1 VPDPAV
7 AGRAADATTP
17 AASSGGGLHRVIRVR
32 DGLAVSVGIVIGAG
46 ILRTPGL
53 IASYLGDAWLILGVW
68 LLGGVIA
75 GLSTLLLAEMAA
87 AMPSAGGKYVYAREA
102 WGPTAG
108 FVAGWAEII
117 VSRGFS
123 GAAKA
128 VVIATYGVE
137 LAGRGSVSAL
147 AGVIVLFFALL
158 HLGGLRVG
166 TTFQNVTTVL
176 KLLVLA
182 GIAGA
187 AIATGSPRGFDE
199 PLAVAPE
206 YAGLLGVALAYQAVA
221 FAYYGWEDAS
231 KMAEEVRDPGR
242 ALPRILIG
250 GSAIVAG
257 TYLLMNIA
265 FIGALT
271 PAEMAGS
278 TLVARDAIA
287 GVFGANAGTIVTV
300 CSLVIL
306 LSSLNVNFMATPR
319 VAFALSRDRLAPD
332 WFSKVSRRG
341 TPVVAMLFMAA
352 IILGLAVTGVFETLI
367 AFMMLVAISV
377 DLVVLMGFFRLR
389 RRQPG
394 LHRPLRVPGYPW
406 IPALTVGLYILV
418 LATIIGTQPRLA
430 IGGALMIGTLVI
442 AGLATA
448 GFRKDVA

>member
-166 TTFQNVTTVL
+166 TTFQNVTSMRDCSASRSPTRPSRSRTT
-176 KLLVLA
+176 A
-182 GIAGA
+182 G
-187 AIATGSPRGFDE
+187 
-199 PLAVAPE
+199 
-206 YAGLLGVALAYQAVA
+206 
-221 FAYYGWEDAS
+221 
-231 KMAEEVRDPGR
+231 K
-242 ALPRILIG
+242 
-250 GSAIVAG
+250 
-257 TYLLMNIA
+257 
-265 FIGALT
+265 
-271 PAEMAGS
+271 
-278 TLVARDAIA
+278 
-287 GVFGANAGTIVTV
+287 
-300 CSLVIL
+300 
-306 LSSLNVNFMATPR
+306 TPR
-319 VAFALSRDRLAPD
+319 RWP
-332 WFSKVSRRG
+332 RRC
-341 TPVVAMLFMAA
+341 V
-352 IILGLAVTGVFETLI
+352 
-367 AFMMLVAISV
+367 
-377 DLVVLMGFFRLR
+377 
-389 RRQPG
+389 
-394 LHRPLRVPGYPW
+394 
-406 IPALTVGLYILV
+406 IPA
-418 LATIIGTQPRLA
+418 APCRA
-430 IGGALMIGTLVI
+430 S
-442 AGLATA
+442 
-448 GFRKDVA
+448 

>member
-1 VPDPAV
+1 MTEPTNRTATA
-7 AGRAADATTP
+7 AGQ
-17 AASSGGGLHRVIRVR
+17 GGLHRIIRVR

-53 IASYLGDAWLILGVW
+53 IASYLGDAWLILGIW
-68 LLGGVIA
+68 LLGGIIA

-87 AMPSAGGKYVYAREA
+87 AIPSAGGKYVYAREA

-128 VVIATYGVE
+128 VVIAEYLVE
-137 LAGRGSVSAL
+137 LAGRGRVPVL
-147 AGVIVLFFALL
+147 AGVIVAFFALL

-166 TTFQNVTTVL
+166 TRFQNITTVL

-182 GIAGA
+182 GIAA
-187 AIATGSPRGFDE
+187 AGIATGSPRGFAT
-199 PLAVAPE
+199 PMVVSPE
-206 YAGLLGVALAYQAVA
+206 FAGLLGIALAYQAVA

-257 TYLLMNIA
+257 TYLLMNLSFIA
-265 FIGALT
+265 ALT
-271 PAEMAGS
+271 PEEMAGS

-287 GVFGANAGTIVTV
+287 GVFGGRAGTIVTL
-300 CSLVIL
+300 CSLLIL
-306 LSSLNVNFMATPR
+306 LSSLNVNFLATPR
-319 VAFALSRDRLAPD
+319 VAFALSRDRLAPR
-332 WFSKVSRRG
+332 WFSKVSSRG

-352 IILGLAVTGVFETLI
+352 IIFGLAVTGAFEQLI
-367 AFMMLVAISV
+367 AFMMLVAITV
-377 DLVVLMGFFRLR
+377 DLVVLAGFFRLR
-389 RRQPG
+389 IRQPD
-394 LHRPLRVPGYPW
+394 LPRPLRVPAYPW
-406 IPALTVGLYILV
+406 LPALTVALYVLV
-418 LATIIGTQPRLA
+418 LATIVATQPRLA
-430 IGGALMIGTLVI
+430 IGGAIMLGTLLI
-442 AGLATA
+442 AGWTTA
-448 GFRKDVA
+448 RVRSRNA

>member
-1 VPDPAV
+1 
-7 AGRAADATTP
+7 
-17 AASSGGGLHRVIRVR
+17 
-32 DGLAVSVGIVIGAG
+32 
-46 ILRTPGL
+46 
-53 IASYLGDAWLILGVW
+53 
-68 LLGGVIA
+68 
-75 GLSTLLLAEMAA
+75 
-87 AMPSAGGKYVYAREA
+87 
-102 WGPTAG
+102 
-108 FVAGWAEII
+108 VAGWAEII

-128 VVIATYGVE
+128 VVIATYTVE
-137 LAGRGSVSAL
+137 LAGRGNIAVIG
-147 AGVIVLFFALL
+147 GVIVLFFALL

-166 TTFQNVTTVL
+166 TKFQNITTVL

-182 GIAGA
+182 GIAA
-187 AIATGSPRGFDE
+187 AGIATGSPRGFSQ

-206 YAGLLGVALAYQAVA
+206 YAGLLGFALAYQAVA

-250 GSAIVAG
+250 GSTIVAV
-257 TYLLMNIA
+257 TYLLMNVSFIA
-265 FIGALT
+265 ALP

-287 GVFGANAGTIVTV
+287 GVFGGSAGTIVTI

-306 LSSLNVNFMATPR
+306 LSSLNVNFLATPR
-319 VAFALSRDRLAPD
+319 VAFALSRDRLAPG
-332 WFSKVSRRG
+332 WFSKVNPRG

-352 IILGLAVTGVFETLI
+352 VILGLAVTGAFERLI
-367 AFMMLVAISV
+367 AFMMLVAITV
-377 DLVVLMGFFRLR
+377 DLMVLMGFFRLR
-389 RRQPG
+389 RLQPG

-406 IPALTVGLYILV
+406 IPALTVALYILV

-430 IGGALMIGTLVI
+430 IGGGLMLGALVI

-448 GFRKDVA
+448 KFRREPA

>member
-1 VPDPAV
+1 MPE
-7 AGRAADATTP
+7 P
-17 AASSGGGLHRVIRVR
+17 AAAAGTAGLIPAAATDSGGLHRIIRVR

-68 LLGGVIA
+68 LLGGIIA

-87 AMPSAGGKYVYAREA
+87 AIPSAGGKYVYAREA

-128 VVIATYGVE
+128 VVIATYTVE
-137 LAGRGSVSAL
+137 LAGRGNIAVIG
-147 AGVIVLFFALL
+147 GVIVLFFALL

-166 TTFQNVTTVL
+166 TKFQNITTVL

-182 GIAGA
+182 GIAA
-187 AIATGSPRGFDE
+187 AGIATGSPRGFSQ

-206 YAGLLGVALAYQAVA
+206 YAGLLGFALAYQAVA

-250 GSAIVAG
+250 GSTIVAV
-257 TYLLMNIA
+257 TYLLMNVSFIA
-265 FIGALT
+265 ALP

-287 GVFGANAGTIVTV
+287 GVFGGSAGTIVTI

-306 LSSLNVNFMATPR
+306 LSSLNVNFLATPR
-319 VAFALSRDRLAPD
+319 VAFALSRDRLAPG
-332 WFSKVSRRG
+332 WFSKVNPRG

-352 IILGLAVTGVFETLI
+352 VILGLAVTGAFERLI
-367 AFMMLVAISV
+367 AFMMLVAITV
-377 DLVVLMGFFRLR
+377 DLMVLMGFFRLR
-389 RRQPG
+389 RLQPG

-406 IPALTVGLYILV
+406 IPALTVALYILV

-430 IGGALMIGTLVI
+430 IGGGLMLGALVI

-448 GFRKDVA
+448 KFRREPA

>member
-1 VPDPAV
+1 VPE
-7 AGRAADATTP
+7 P
-17 AASSGGGLHRVIRVR
+17 AAAAGTAGPIPAAATDSGGLHRIIRVR

-68 LLGGVIA
+68 LLGGIIA

-87 AMPSAGGKYVYAREA
+87 AIPSAGGKYVYAREA

-108 FVAGWAEII
+108 FVAGWA

-128 VVIATYGVE
+128 VVIATYTVE
-137 LAGRGSVSAL
+137 LAGRGNIAVIG
-147 AGVIVLFFALL
+147 GVIVLFFALL

-166 TTFQNVTTVL
+166 TKFQNITTVL

-182 GIAGA
+182 GIAA
-187 AIATGSPRGFDE
+187 AGIATGSPRGFSQ

-206 YAGLLGVALAYQAVA
+206 YAGLLGFALAYQAVA

-250 GSAIVAG
+250 GSTIVAV
-257 TYLLMNIA
+257 TYLLMNVSFIA
-265 FIGALT
+265 ALP

-287 GVFGANAGTIVTV
+287 GVFGGSAGTIVTI

-306 LSSLNVNFMATPR
+306 LSSLNVNFLATPR
-319 VAFALSRDRLAPD
+319 VAFALSRDRLAPG
-332 WFSKVSRRG
+332 WFSKVNPRG

-352 IILGLAVTGVFETLI
+352 VILGLAVTGAFERLI
-367 AFMMLVAISV
+367 AFMMLVAITV
-377 DLVVLMGFFRLR
+377 DLMVLMGFFRLR
-389 RRQPG
+389 RLQPG

-406 IPALTVGLYILV
+406 IPALTVALYILV

-430 IGGALMIGTLVI
+430 IGGGLMLGALVI

-448 GFRKDVA
+448 KFRREPA